1 MDSVGAGGDGD
12 VGAGVD
18 EEPGRGVRGAGA
30 EGCEQAAGERGEGC
44 GREVLL
50 AELDKVDA
58 VGGEARGLGEERGL
72 ASWFVSLPG
81 FGGEAEAAGD
91 GVAEHGT

>member
-1 MDSVGAGGDGD
+1 M
-12 VGAGVD
+12 
-18 EEPGRGVRGAGA
+18 RGAGA

-44 GREVLL
+44 GGEVLL
-50 AELDKVDA
+50 AELEEVDA

-72 ASWFVSLPG
+72 AGWFVCPS
-81 FGGEAEAAGD
+81 EAEAVGD

>member
-1 MDSVGAGGDGD
+1 MDTVGAGGDGD

-18 EEPGRGVRGAGA
+18 EEPGRGVRGVGA

-44 GREVLL
+44 GGEVLL

-72 ASWFVSLPG
+72 AG
-81 FGGEAEAAGD
+81 RFGLRPILRRSGG
-91 GVAEHGT
+91 GR